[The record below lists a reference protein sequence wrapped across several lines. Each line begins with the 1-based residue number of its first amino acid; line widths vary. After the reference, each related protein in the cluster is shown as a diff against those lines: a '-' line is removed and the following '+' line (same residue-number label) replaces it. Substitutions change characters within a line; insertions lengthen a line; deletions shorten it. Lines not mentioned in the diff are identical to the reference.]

1 MIVCQNYFPF
11 FFIIIKHFAIIFYI
25 NFYLNSLEGK
35 IMAVSKK
42 APAKKTI
49 STKKNVKASKAT
61 TKKNATKKST
71 AKAGIKFNKK
81 PFKK

>member
-1 MIVCQNYFPF
+1 MV
-11 FFIIIKHFAIIFYI
+11 
-25 NFYLNSLEGK
+25 
-35 IMAVSKK
+35 VSKK
-42 APAKKTI
+42 APAKKTT

-61 TKKNATKKST
+61 TRKNATKKST